1 VKRQTYILVVI
12 GVVLFIAGGAIAAAS
27 VIAGNK
33 NKTPGAQV
41 AAVTSVPVVVAT
53 APIPLGTTGQAMQAQ
68 GLVRLQAIPAKKYV
82 STDLTSLGSLTNV
95 VTTSAIAKG
104 QAIETQQLTPS
115 TQAIS
120 LQPGFDAVTVTM
132 TGVQALAGYLQP
144 GSHVDVYADV
154 TKASTTQ
161 TPVWVP
167 VGITVPCTELTMAD
181 IEVLDVSSTSPSLS
195 GSGKGAAAVAGDS
208 GGRTIPGSETLLL
221 EVSPA
226 QSQIINFMTENESL
240 SVVETQK
247 DTLPPAIG
255 VCKGTGQ
262 YSILP

>member
-1 VKRQTYILVVI
+1 LVVI
-12 GVVLFIAGGAIAAAS
+12 GVVLFVAGGAIAAAS

-33 NKTPGAQV
+33 NKTPTAQV
-41 AAVTSVPVVVAT
+41 AAATSVPVVVAT

-68 GLVRLQAIPAKKYV
+68 GLVKLEAIPAKKYV
-82 STDLTSLGSLTNV
+82 SSDLTSMGSLTNV

-104 QAIETQQLTPS
+104 QAIEAQQLSPS

-144 GSHVDVYADV
+144 GSHVDIYANI
-154 TKASTTQ
+154 TKASQLQGGT
-161 TPVWVP
+161 WEP
-167 VGITVPCTELTMAD
+167 VGIEVPCTELAMVN
-181 IEVLDVSSTSPSLS
+181 IEVLDVSSTAPSLS
-195 GSGKGAAAVAGDS
+195 GSGKGAAAVAGDT
-208 GGRTIPGSETLLL
+208 GRTIPASETLLL
-221 EVSPA
+221 QVTPEESHA
-226 QSQIINFMTENESL
+226 ISFMTENEGL

-247 DTLPPAIG
+247 DTLPPTVG

-262 YSILP
+262 FSVLP